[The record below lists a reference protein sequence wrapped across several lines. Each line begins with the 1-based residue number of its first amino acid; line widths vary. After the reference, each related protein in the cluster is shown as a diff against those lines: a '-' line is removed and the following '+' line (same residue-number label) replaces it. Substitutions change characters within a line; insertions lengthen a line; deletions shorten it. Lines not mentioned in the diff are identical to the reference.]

1 MVRIITAILLIF
13 TSLGSYA
20 QGADSVQVA
29 PKLKTEEVIVQD
41 DSAKVKKPHSPRL
54 ATIMSAVVPGA
65 GQVYNKKWWKLP
77 IIYGGFAGLGY
88 AYAFNQQEYKTYK
101 NAYLIRVDDDSTN
114 VDQFDGIYTDANLL
128 ELQEFYRRN
137 RDLAIVGA
145 FVLYALNI
153 IDANVD
159 AHLFDFD
166 VSEDLSMKVE
176 PRTMGLGFNSKPII
190 GVGISL
196 RLK

>member
-1 MVRIITAILLIF
+1 
-13 TSLGSYA
+13 
-20 QGADSVQVA
+20 
-29 PKLKTEEVIVQD
+29 
-41 DSAKVKKPHSPRL
+41 
-54 ATIMSAVVPGA
+54 MSAVVPGA
-65 GQVYNKKWWKLP
+65 GQVYNRKWWKLP

-88 AYAFNQQEYKTYK
+88 AIVFNSNELKAYKD
-101 NAYLIRVDDDSTN
+101 AYLIRIDDDSTN

-128 ELQEFYRRN
+128 ELQEFHRRN
-137 RDLAIVGA
+137 RDFAIVGA

-176 PRTMGLGFNSKPII
+176 PKTMGLGFNSNPII

>member
-1 MVRIITAILLIF
+1 MVRLITAFLLL
-13 TSLGSYA
+13 LGSLASCA
-20 QGADSVQVA
+20 QGVDSVQVSSQV
-29 PKLKTEEVIVQD
+29 KGEKVIVKN
-41 DSAKVKKPHSPRL
+41 DSSSTRKPHSPKL

-65 GQVYNKKWWKLP
+65 GQVYNRKWWKLP

-88 AYAFNQQEYKTYK
+88 AIVFNSNELKAYKD
-101 NAYLIRVDDDSTN
+101 AYLIRIDDDSTN

-128 ELQEFYRRN
+128 ELQEFHRRN
-137 RDLAIVGA
+137 RDFAIVGA

-176 PRTMGLGFNSKPII
+176 PKTMGLGFNSNPII

>member
-1 MVRIITAILLIF
+1 MIRLITTFLLIF
-13 TSLGSYA
+13 TFVAGYA
-20 QGADSVQVA
+20 QQADSVKVD
-29 PKLKTEEVIVQD
+29 LKGDPVKVVQETD
-41 DSAKVKKPHSPRL
+41 TVKAKKPHSPRL
-54 ATIMSAVVPGA
+54 ATILSAVAPGA
-65 GQVYNKKWWKLP
+65 GQIYNRKWWKLP

-88 AYAFNQQEYKTYK
+88 AIAFNTQEYNTYK
-101 NAYLIRVDDDSTN
+101 DAYLIRVDDDSTN

-137 RDLAIVGA
+137 RDFAIVGA
-145 FVLYALNI
+145 FVLYVLNI
-153 IDANVD
+153 VDANVD

-166 VSEDLSMKVE
+166 VSEDLSMKIE
-176 PRTMGLGFNSKPII
+176 PRTMGLGFNSRPII